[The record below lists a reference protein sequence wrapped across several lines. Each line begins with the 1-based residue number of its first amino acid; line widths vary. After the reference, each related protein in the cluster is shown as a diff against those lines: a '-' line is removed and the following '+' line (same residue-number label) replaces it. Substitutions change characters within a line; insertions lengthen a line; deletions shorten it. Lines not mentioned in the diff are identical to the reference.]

1 MTSEPLD
8 FWNYPDWFGDS
19 RDNLRDP
26 NSEPFW
32 MRPAAKPVKR
42 SRTHKVRGL
51 GEVTFGTEVQLIRH
65 INGEVEVVEVL
76 SYDR

>member
-32 MRPAAKPVKR
+32 MRPAAKPMKL
-42 SRTHKVRGL
+42 SRRHRIPGQ
-51 GEVTFGTEVQLIRH
+51 GEVTFDRDVMLIRH
-65 INGEVEVVEVL
+65 INGDVEVVEV
-76 SYDR
+76 